1 MNKRIITFVLMV
13 FSILSTYAQSEPDLS
28 HVKTIKDA
36 DNCYWQCK
44 SVMYKDKVTQEELR
58 DAVFK
63 LYYLGRRFGMY
74 NMEFGQKYQS
84 YACRIEV
91 KNQEEVDKAESLMNR
106 ISYTYTCLQ
115 KLLTPMG
122 EDVKFVYWMNFDSDF
137 FVHSHVTNIM
147 TGDNV
152 ACFEYN
158 MCGIDF
164 AVFHNFDKNFA
175 YDVTI
180 YHKEKKYNK
189 KTKKYYYGTYERNI
203 TVMPTNVYFISSS
216 ISIEQFYF
224 KPTSFKITNKY
235 YVGNK

>member
-13 FSILSTYAQSEPDLS
+13 FSILSSYAQSEPDLS

-36 DNCYWQCK
+36 DICYLQCE

-122 EDVKFVYWMNFDSDF
+122 EDVRYVYWMNFDSDF
-137 FVHSHVTNIM
+137 FVHSHV
-147 TGDNV
+147 
-152 ACFEYN
+152 
-158 MCGIDF
+158 
-164 AVFHNFDKNFA
+164 
-175 YDVTI
+175 
-180 YHKEKKYNK
+180 
-189 KTKKYYYGTYERNI
+189 
-203 TVMPTNVYFISSS
+203 
-216 ISIEQFYF
+216 
-224 KPTSFKITNKY
+224 
-235 YVGNK
+235 